1 MASLWLRRHR
11 LAGFAGSQNSV
22 SIPSLDQQPATVRDD
37 MLEVFM
43 LMVPK
48 YVEPHRITKIGG
60 NIARVVGRH
69 GAGQ

>member
-1 MASLWLRRHR
+1 
-11 LAGFAGSQNSV
+11 
-22 SIPSLDQQPATVRDD
+22 

-48 YVEPHRITKIGG
+48 YGEPHRITKIGG